1 MTVTSEEQ
9 VTLELPTQ
17 RVAERLLDLL
27 LRVNPSEVL
36 NSGAAAD
43 RISDPGRALQ
53 ETANAMRSEAI
64 DSNTGQVDYERLA
77 QSEAYSQF
85 RQLTLSLPHCSKEDL
100 GEGKHQ
106 LAFWINVYNALI
118 LDAVLHYSVTGSLLS
133 DLGFFRRAAYNIGGY
148 RLSADDIEHGI
159 LRGNRR
165 HPYLPFAP
173 FSEGDPRK
181 GMLIRRFDPRVHFAL
196 VCGAKSCPPISFYD
210 GDRIEEQLDQA
221 ARTFIRSGGI
231 RLDAERETIW
241 LSKIF
246 QWYRADFG
254 GRNGVL
260 EVVSKHLREDD
271 AGSVSNLRHLRIRYL
286 PYDWSVNAKA

>member
-1 MTVTSEEQ
+1 
-9 VTLELPTQ
+9 
-17 RVAERLLDLL
+17 
-27 LRVNPSEVL
+27 
-36 NSGAAAD
+36 
-43 RISDPGRALQ
+43 
-53 ETANAMRSEAI
+53 
-64 DSNTGQVDYERLA
+64 
-77 QSEAYSQF
+77 
-85 RQLTLSLPHCSKEDL
+85 
-100 GEGKHQ
+100 
-106 LAFWINVYNALI
+106 
-118 LDAVLHYSVTGSLLS
+118 
-133 DLGFFRRAAYNIGGY
+133 
-148 RLSADDIEHGI
+148 
-159 LRGNRR
+159 
-165 HPYLPFAP
+165 
-173 FSEGDPRK
+173 
-181 GMLIRRFDPRVHFAL
+181 MLIRRFDPRVHFAL